1 MSVFKVASR
10 YAKSLLDLCKEKS
23 LVEEVNND
31 MVLIDSACEQNR
43 ELVLVLRSPIIKQ
56 DKKIK
61 IVEAIFGNKVNKF
74 TRLFLKLTISKGRAD
89 VLHEI
94 TREFHKQ
101 YLEFKGIQKAKVIT
115 TFKLDDTLRNEFNK
129 IVKALTNKNPDLSQE
144 VSKDIIGGYI
154 LNIDDRR
161 IDSSLKSMLKKIEHD
176 LIK

>member
-1 MSVFKVASR
+1 MSAFRVASR

-56 DKKIK
+56 DKKFK

-74 TRLFLKLTISKGRAD
+74 TRLFLKLIISKGRSE

-94 TREFHKQ
+94 TREFHTQ

-115 TFKLDDTLRNEFNK
+115 TFKLDNTLRNEFNK

>member
-1 MSVFKVASR
+1 MSAFRVASR

-56 DKKIK
+56 DKKFK

-74 TRLFLKLTISKGRAD
+74 TRLFLKLIISKGRSE

-94 TREFHKQ
+94 TREFHTQ

-115 TFKLDDTLRNEFNK
+115 TFKLDNTLRNEFKK

>member
-1 MSVFKVASR
+1 MSAFRVASR
-10 YAKSLLDLCKEKS
+10 YAKSLLDLCKEKG
-23 LVEEVNND
+23 LVEEVSND

-43 ELVLVLRSPIIKQ
+43 ELILVLRSPIINQ

-61 IVEAIFGNKVNKF
+61 ILKAIFGNKVNKV
-74 TRLFLKLTISKGRAD
+74 TRLFMTLIISKGRAE

-101 YLEFKGIQKAKVIT
+101 YLEFKGIQKANVIT
-115 TFKLDDTLRNEFNK
+115 TFKLDDRLKNEFKK
-129 IVKALTNKNPDLSQE
+129 IIKSLTNKDPDLYEE

-161 IDSSLKSMLKKIEHD
+161 IDSSVKSKLKKIEHD
-176 LIK
+176 LIN

>member
-1 MSVFKVASR
+1 MSAFRVASR

-56 DKKIK
+56 DKKFK

>member
-1 MSVFKVASR
+1 MSAFRVASR

-56 DKKIK
+56 DKKFK

-74 TRLFLKLTISKGRAD
+74 TRLFLKLIISKGRSE

-94 TREFHKQ
+94 TREFHTQ